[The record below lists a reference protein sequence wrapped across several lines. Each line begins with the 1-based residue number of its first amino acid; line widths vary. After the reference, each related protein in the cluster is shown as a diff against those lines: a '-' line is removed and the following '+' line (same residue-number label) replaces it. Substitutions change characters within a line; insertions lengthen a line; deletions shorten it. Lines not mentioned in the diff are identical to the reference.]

1 MPPSWV
7 GALAQLENMEK
18 ENHDAAMVAK
28 SRSRI
33 RGHEEEVRAPW
44 YLFGLGSLLTH
55 RLFLD
60 SIVVSIPACHAGD
73 RGSIPRRGG
82 RRLFLCS
89 LLLLSLLSSSPFPPL
104 SSSSPFFSSSSPLFP
119 SSPFFPVGE
128 TRLFWFVWCF
138 VVCFGLVL
146 VVCVV
151 VVFFVVGVL
160 LSTVCWFGFVGCVVC
175 CVLWW

>member
-82 RRLFLCS
+82 RRLF
-89 LLLLSLLSSSPFPPL
+89 
-104 SSSSPFFSSSSPLFP
+104 FSFRVRGQVALID
-119 SSPFFPVGE
+119 GIG
-128 TRLFWFVWCF
+128 TQH
-138 VVCFGLVL
+138 
-146 VVCVV
+146 
-151 VVFFVVGVL
+151 GVKL
-160 LSTVCWFGFVGCVVC
+160 AAVNST
-175 CVLWW
+175 

>member
-1 MPPSWV
+1 MNWPLRRRAWRRGAAKSPSSSSRAPSWGGLAQLENMPPSWV

-82 RRLFLCS
+82 PR
-89 LLLLSLLSSSPFPPL
+89 P
-104 SSSSPFFSSSSPLFP
+104 
-119 SSPFFPVGE
+119 
-128 TRLFWFVWCF
+128 
-138 VVCFGLVL
+138 
-146 VVCVV
+146 
-151 VVFFVVGVL
+151 
-160 LSTVCWFGFVGCVVC
+160 
-175 CVLWW
+175 

>member
-82 RRLFLCS
+82 RRLFL
-89 LLLLSLLSSSPFPPL
+89 F
-104 SSSSPFFSSSSPLFP
+104 
-119 SSPFFPVGE
+119 
-128 TRLFWFVWCF
+128 FWFVWCF